1 MSGFIEAVYQAEA
14 SLHSLREAIETEIA
28 GREDDW
34 TDEEQG
40 QAESLLD
47 TVSQMIESV
56 EELETW
62 PEE

>member
-14 SLHSLREAIETEIA
+14 SLHSLREAIEGEVCA
-28 GREDDW
+28 REDDW

-40 QAESLLD
+40 QAESFLEA
-47 TVSQMIESV
+47 VSQMIESV

-62 PEE
+62 IEE